1 MPVNLVLDEK
11 VSEAL
16 WRASGAFI
24 NNDDPND
31 IQSLDA
37 NILVKQHGNELTLYA
52 AEGRDNGKIGQHAVL
67 HYTPHEPIII
77 DNPMRG
83 TKLSFKQI
91 FASVK
96 I

>member
-1 MPVNLVLDEK
+1 MPVNLVLEEK

-16 WRASGAFI
+16 WRASGAFV
-24 NNDDPND
+24 NNSDYND

-37 NILVKQHGNELTLYA
+37 IVFVKQNGNELTLFA
-52 AEGRDNGKIGQHAVL
+52 AEGKDNGKIGQHAVL

-77 DNPMRG
+77 ENPMRG